1 MIARMT
7 CDAKGRKG
15 RIQVGIIRS
24 VVPSSITCAFAV
36 AALGAAQVQAEPAAA
51 DAASAPGDEALQEIV
66 VTATRR
72 SEDLQNIGLSI
83 TALTTE
89 QLESKGVEQFFDY
102 GNSIPNLS
110 FAIDAA
116 DGSLAARG
124 IALRGIQGSNTTGF
138 YIDDIPV
145 LETLDPHIVDV
156 ARIEVLRGPQGTLYG
171 AESMGGTVRIITAQ
185 PTATAFSGQ
194 VHVGTSDTDHGSLNE
209 IAEGDVN
216 LPLADNI
223 LAVRASGFYQFDSG
237 YFDKGLGPESAPPTS
252 VLHDIGSMEYYG
264 GQVALKWEPMEGL
277 AITPRVMYQETV
289 EDGVPYAL
297 GNADNLLQR
306 QVFDVREGGTDKW
319 WLDSLAINY
328 TAPFG
333 TFVSSTAYFDRKT
346 FETEDD
352 TDFTVYAFGLASP
365 LASPITR
372 EIDLRRFVQELRFAS
387 TFSGPFQT
395 IFGGF
400 YSDSTRPRDYEW
412 NTPGFGAATG
422 SPSNLILS
430 FIDSRKA
437 TEEAVFGDV
446 SYDILSNLKAT
457 AGVRWYRDIATFHQF
472 TNGAF
477 YGFTPSTYLAPSTT
491 ESGFTPRYLLEYKV
505 TPDLL
510 VYASAAKGFRE
521 GGNNIALP
529 LGPPPIGCSQDLA
542 NDNLT
547 PAQVATFKSD
557 ELWSYELGFKSSFA
571 ERRFTLNG
579 AGFLIDWSNIQQQIS
594 LPLCGYGITG
604 NSGAARSTGF
614 ELEFSGRPIPE
625 LTLGLGVGYTDARI
639 TQQGAGSP
647 QTVGSPVYN
656 VPEITV
662 ASNVEYERHL
672 TASWTGFT
680 RLDYSHVGGSYSV
693 NTQVTPLYR
702 PAYNI
707 GDVRL
712 GGRNERYEVAL
723 FVKNLTNEHA
733 NLADAVMIGAEIPG
747 QPHFVINQPLTAGVE
762 ARLRFK

>member
-1 MIARMT
+1 MSA
-7 CDAKGRKG
+7 
-15 RIQVGIIRS
+15 IRS
-24 VVPSSITCAFAV
+24 VVPSSITLAV
-36 AALGAAQVQAEPAAA
+36 AVAVAVAVLGAAPVGAEMATTDTAAGA
-51 DAASAPGDEALQEIV
+51 GGDALQEIV
-66 VTATRR
+66 VTATKR
-72 SEDLQNIGLSI
+72 SEDLQNVGLSI

-110 FAIDAA
+110 FAIDSA

-138 YIDDIPV
+138 YIDEVPV

-156 ARIEVLRGPQGTLYG
+156 SRIEVLRGPQGTLYG
-171 AESMGGTVRIITAQ
+171 AESMGCTVRIITAQ

-252 VLHDIGSMEYYG
+252 VLHDVGSMEYYG

-372 EIDLRRFVQELRFAS
+372 EIDLRRFVQEVRFAS

-412 NTPGFGAATG
+412 NAPGFGAATG